1 MWTRLSEGV
10 GMGEGRAPADPR
22 PPTGS
27 RYESFED
34 PAGTINKFHYG
45 THYSNAAGV
54 MHYLIRMEPFTSLH
68 VQLQSGRCGPAGGG
82 QMAAWG
88 REQQRWG
95 VGGSSR
101 HPGPSGS
108 LSAFPRPHP
117 PPCPYSPCLTS
128 VCAPLPASTALTG
141 SSTRWPR
148 PGRPAWRAWPM

>member
-10 GMGEGRAPADPR
+10 GMGEGRAPADPP

-68 VQLQSGRCGPAGGG
+68 VQLQSGRFDCSDRQFHSVA
-82 QMAAWG
+82 AAWQARLESLADVKELIPEFFYFPDFLENQNG
-88 REQQRWG
+88 RSWRGDGGLLGVARARVKTPQRD
-95 VGGSSR
+95 S
-101 HPGPSGS
+101 
-108 LSAFPRPHP
+108 
-117 PPCPYSPCLTS
+117 
-128 VCAPLPASTALTG
+128 
-141 SSTRWPR
+141 
-148 PGRPAWRAWPM
+148 